1 MRIMSIM
8 LHLLATILLS
18 SAVSAQ
24 NANAASTRRLIGEDR
39 ESGRRW
45 GVAATDLGIP
55 YDQHN
60 GEIGF
65 LFGDTVS
72 TKWVQEAKDL
82 RSPVMLRSGIHP
94 GEDGGIVF
102 ESAAGVDGDGLAPR
116 LFYNGDRGDDGTGTG
131 TWEFTVLPNDGI
143 SFPETGEH
151 IISYL
156 SIMNFTTPWT
166 PNYSGLAYST
176 DGNTFTRLPTKWL
189 NNDNNTDPFQMWTM
203 QRDGDWVYVFT
214 VRSAPQYGPLMLQRV
229 PWDKMTNKTE
239 YQGWG
244 WNGEDWGWQRPCSPI
259 LDGYFGEPS
268 VRRLHDGTWAMVY
281 LNASTSTPHIVSR
294 SAKDPTGP
302 WSEEKVQVNQEGDGS
317 LLYGG
322 FIHPWS
328 TSKGNQ
334 LYLMVSNWTST
345 SNLSQTTEAVADY
358 EGTVSVSQF
367 TGTL

>member
-1 MRIMSIM
+1 MATL
-8 LHLLATILLS
+8 LHLLTLILLTS
-18 SAVSAQ
+18 PASTQ
-24 NANAASTRRLIGEDR
+24 TANAVPKRRLIGEDR

-55 YDQHN
+55 YDMHN
-60 GEIGF
+60 GQVGY

-72 TKWVQEAKDL
+72 TMWVQEAKDL
-82 RSPVMLRSGIHP
+82 RSPVMLLSGIHP
-94 GEDGGIVF
+94 GEDGGIFF

-116 LFYNGDRGDDGTGTG
+116 LFYNGDHGDDGTG

-151 IISYL
+151 IISYT
-156 SIMNFTTPWT
+156 SIMNFTTSWT
-166 PNYSGLAYST
+166 PNYAGLAYST
-176 DGNTFTRLPTKWL
+176 DGNSFSRLPTKWL

-214 VRSAPQYGPLMLQRV
+214 VRCARQYGPMMLQRV
-229 PWDKMTNKTE
+229 PWDKMTDKTE

-268 VRRLHDGTWAMVY
+268 VRRLQDGTWAMVY

-294 SAKDPTGP
+294 TARGPTGP
-302 WSEEKVQVNQEGDGS
+302 WSEETVQVNQAGDES

-328 TSKGNQ
+328 TSERNQ

-345 SNLSQTTEAVADY
+345 SDAAPTP
-358 EGTVSVSQF
+358 EGLVSVSQF